1 MRPSLCPIPA
11 PTSRV
16 PPHPTVRARVA
27 QHAVTTQQVIA
38 HERGDAILSLPPS
51 LQHLRLRFGRR
62 LPGEIVDFW
71 GKKGTR
77 DLVRSPKQVASRTPQ
92 PRTPQLKSS
101 PAPFRAML
109 PVVAAGLNG
118 SDAQAE
124 RLSPAPPPP
133 WWARDESGNDAQR
146 LPGRRDAPSE
156 ACLLQTTQPSSRP
169 QREPSRRGFPAV
181 TPHGSGCAGAVL
193 PAGSASPGVSL
204 SALAGPLAGGQWRH
218 HCNTLANSGRPLARA
233 GSVFRPQYLPLQP
246 ARRASRDH
254 SHFLYLSAYLHV
266 WCPSLSIPCL
276 P

>member
-1 MRPSLCPIPA
+1 MCPIPA

-27 QHAVTTQQVIA
+27 QHAVTPQQVIA
-38 HERGDAILSLPPS
+38 HERGDAILPLPPS

-77 DLVRSPKQVASRTPQ
+77 DLVRSPKQAASRTPQ
-92 PRTPQLKSS
+92 PRSPQLKSS

-118 SDAQAE
+118 SDAQTE

-133 WWARDESGNDAQR
+133 RWERDESGNDAQR

-156 ACLLQTTQPSSRP
+156 ACLL
-169 QREPSRRGFPAV
+169 
-181 TPHGSGCAGAVL
+181 
-193 PAGSASPGVSL
+193 
-204 SALAGPLAGGQWRH
+204 
-218 HCNTLANSGRPLARA
+218 
-233 GSVFRPQYLPLQP
+233 
-246 ARRASRDH
+246 
-254 SHFLYLSAYLHV
+254 
-266 WCPSLSIPCL
+266 
-276 P
+276 